1 MAGEAGVCVG
11 FIVLLGILLVLYIL
25 FKFAKLFAYVGAWR
39 TGKALKKISK
49 EGLVIQQSQQSG
61 QWQQPS
67 YPQPS
72 WQQHTPTRQLR
83 QDRQP
88 VVQVQQPYQ
97 PQPVRRTNEVRT
109 NGLKYCRHCGKEI
122 LADSR
127 YCEHC
132 GNAV

>member
-1 MAGEAGVCVG
+1 MAGEEGVCVG
-11 FIVLLGILLVLYIL
+11 FIVLLGILFVLYIL

-49 EGLVIQQSQQSG
+49 EGLVIQQPG

-97 PQPVRRTNEVRT
+97 PHPVRRTNEVPT
-109 NGLKYCRHCGKEI
+109 NATKYCRHCGESI
-122 LADSR
+122 LGDSTF
-127 YCEHC
+127 CEHC
-132 GNAV
+132 GKKL